1 MNVINLTESEFL
13 SYVADYRA
21 PHAAWHYFGNQPAI
35 VDFYAGWCGPCRM
48 LAPILEELADVYKDQ
63 IVVYKVDVDK
73 CETLAE
79 AYNIRSIPTMLF
91 IPMKG
96 KPTKMVGAIS
106 KAELERQI
114 HEVLLKDQLHHAEV

>member
-1 MNVINLTESEFL
+1 MNVITLTESEFIQQ
-13 SYVADYRA
+13 VADFRA
-21 PHAAWHYFGNQPAI
+21 PHSAWRYFGNQPAI
-35 VDFYAGWCGPCRM
+35 VDFYAGWCGPCRV

-63 IVVYKVDVDK
+63 IIVYKVDVDK

-79 AYNIRSIPTMLF
+79 AYSIRSIPTTLF

-96 KPTKMVGAIS
+96 QPVKMVGAIS
-106 KAELERQI
+106 KYELERQI

>member
-1 MNVINLTESEFL
+1 MNVINLTESEFIQQ
-13 SYVADYRA
+13 VADFRA
-21 PHAAWHYFGNQPAI
+21 PHSAWRYFGNQPAI
-35 VDFYAGWCGPCRM
+35 VDFYAGWGGPCRV

-63 IVVYKVDVDK
+63 IIVYKVDVDK

-79 AYNIRSIPTMLF
+79 AYNIRSIPTTLF

-96 KPTKMVGAIS
+96 QPVKMVGAIS
-106 KAELERQI
+106 KYELERQI

>member
-1 MNVINLTESEFL
+1 MNVINLTESEFIQQ
-13 SYVADYRA
+13 VADFRA
-21 PHAAWHYFGNQPAI
+21 PHSAWRYFGNQPAI
-35 VDFYAGWCGPCRM
+35 VDFYAGWCGPCRL

-79 AYNIRSIPTMLF
+79 AYGIRSIPTMLF
-91 IPMKG
+91 IPLQG

-106 KAELERQI
+106 KMELERQI
-114 HEVLLKDQLHHAEV
+114 HEVLLKDQLHHVEM

>member
-1 MNVINLTESEFL
+1 MNVINLTESVFIKQ
-13 SYVADYRA
+13 VADFRA
-21 PHAAWHYFGNQPAI
+21 PHSAWRYFGNQPAI

-48 LAPILEELADVYKDQ
+48 LAPILEELSDIYKDQ

-79 AYNIRSIPTMLF
+79 AYNIRSIPTTLF

-96 KPTKMVGAIS
+96 QPVKMVGAIS
-106 KAELERQI
+106 KYELERQI

>member
-13 SYVADYRA
+13 KHVADYRA
-21 PHAAWHYFGNQPAI
+21 PHSAWHYFGNRPAI

-63 IVVYKVDVDK
+63 IYVYKVDVDK
-73 CETLAE
+73 CEALAE
-79 AYNIRSIPTMLF
+79 AYNIRSIPTTLF

-96 KPTKMVGAIS
+96 QPVKMVGAIS
-106 KAELERQI
+106 KRELEHQI

>member
-13 SYVADYRA
+13 KHVADYRA
-21 PHAAWHYFGNQPAI
+21 PHSAWHYFGNRPAI

-63 IVVYKVDVDK
+63 IHVYKVDVDK
-73 CETLAE
+73 CEALAE
-79 AYNIRSIPTMLF
+79 AYNIRSIPTTLF

-96 KPTKMVGAIS
+96 QPVKMVGAIS
-106 KAELERQI
+106 KRELEHQI

>member
-1 MNVINLTESEFL
+1 MNVINLTESEFIQQ
-13 SYVADYRA
+13 VADFRA
-21 PHAAWHYFGNQPAI
+21 PHSAWRYFGNQPAI
-35 VDFYAGWCGPCRM
+35 VDFYAGWCGPCRL

-79 AYNIRSIPTMLF
+79 AYGIRSIPTMLF
-91 IPMKG
+91 IPLQG

-106 KAELERQI
+106 KIELERQI
-114 HEVLLKDQLHHAEV
+114 HEVLLKDQLHHVEM